1 MNSDD
6 PVGIIEISNETL
18 KCLIFKIEDDNFDIL
33 SSSTTPSKG
42 IVNGVIANISSST
55 TAIRSCISIAEKKA
69 KISIKKIH
77 VVLEQTDFLCTKFS
91 KQKKIDGS
99 KIDKDDIDFLL
110 KDAKKQLI
118 HNDNDQS
125 IIHIFNHNYV
135 VDGKKFID
143 EPIGIHANFFT
154 HEITFITMPKN
165 NLKNIN
171 QIFQDCDIEIE
182 RILSSTFALG
192 TKLLDKNDLNFGSI
206 LIDLGSEKASI
217 GIFKSLALIHSI
229 SFPVGTNHIT
239 RDLSKVCSL
248 DFDESVIIKN
258 NIDLTLE
265 NNQIL
270 FDENNYLKNNY
281 FTNSNF
287 RKISKKLIVDIIK
300 SRLDEILGL
309 IKNEIVNTELKF
321 KPGIKIFLTGEGKNL
336 INLNE
341 YISSF
346 FTMEVKSEMES
357 KDQSKENIEKEF
369 EALLGAINIIM
380 NGWETEAIPNSI
392 NKSVGK
398 MDFFSRLFG
407 ND

>member
-398 MDFFSRLFG
+398 MDFF
-407 ND
+407 

>member
-18 KCLIFKIEDDNFDIL
+18 KCLIFKIEDDNFYIL

-55 TAIRSCISIAEKKA
+55 AAIRSCISIAEKKA

-165 NLKNIN
+165 NLRNIN

-182 RILSSTFALG
+182 RILSSTFVLG
-192 TKLLDKNDLNFGSI
+192 TKLLDKNDLNSGSI
-206 LIDLGSEKASI
+206 LIDLGSEKVSI

-248 DFDESVIIKN
+248 DFNESVIIKN
-258 NIDLTLE
+258 NIDLILE

-270 FDENNYLKNNY
+270 FDENNYLKKNY
-281 FTNSNF
+281 FINSNF

-309 IKNEIVNTELKF
+309 IKNEIVNTELKL

-369 EALLGAINIIM
+369 EASLGAINIIM

>member
-1 MNSDD
+1 M
-6 PVGIIEISNETL
+6 
-18 KCLIFKIEDDNFDIL
+18 
-33 SSSTTPSKG
+33 
-42 IVNGVIANISSST
+42 
-55 TAIRSCISIAEKKA
+55 
-69 KISIKKIH
+69 
-77 VVLEQTDFLCTKFS
+77 
-91 KQKKIDGS
+91 
-99 KIDKDDIDFLL
+99 
-110 KDAKKQLI
+110 
-118 HNDNDQS
+118 
-125 IIHIFNHNYV
+125 
-135 VDGKKFID
+135 
-143 EPIGIHANFFT
+143 
-154 HEITFITMPKN
+154 
-165 NLKNIN
+165 
-171 QIFQDCDIEIE
+171 
-182 RILSSTFALG
+182 
-192 TKLLDKNDLNFGSI
+192 
-206 LIDLGSEKASI
+206 GSEKASI